1 MKKEFMVKRILSVF
15 LIVLGFAMTTY
26 AQKPSPFVTLIGD
39 TEVANQ
45 NVIQEIISLK
55 SSLQS
60 LTPGS
65 PDYVDAMRRIE
76 VYGAVSNKLED
87 SDATIFQAVETGRT
101 QLYRK
106 VLAKESETPQLDL
119 IYQAVSYTHLRA
131 HETLR

>member
-15 LIVLGFAMTTY
+15 LIVFCFAMTSY

-55 SSLQS
+55 SSLQA

-65 PDYVDAMRRIE
+65 TQHVDAMRRIE
-76 VYGAVSNKLED
+76 VYGAVSKTLED
-87 SDATIFQAVETGRT
+87 ADATVFQAVEAGRT
-101 QLYRK
+101 QLYRR
-106 VLAKESETPQLDL
+106 LSTKESETPQLDL
-119 IYQAVSYTHLRA
+119 IYQDLM
-131 HETLR
+131 TLLTN

>member
-15 LIVLGFAMTTY
+15 LIVLGLAVTSF

-65 PDYVDAMRRIE
+65 AEFVDAMRRIE
-76 VYGAVSNKLED
+76 VYGAVSIKLED
-87 SDATIFQAVETGRT
+87 SDATVYQAIEAGRT
-101 QLYRK
+101 QLYRE
-106 VLAKESETPQLDL
+106 VLAKESEAPQLDL
-119 IYQAVSYTHLRA
+119 IYQDLM
-131 HETLR
+131 TLLTN